1 MKFKGLKREHYTDRW
16 DEAFPIGNGSI
27 GGLIFGNPLEEVIAT
42 NHEELF
48 VPLPENND
56 KRPYNGYKYLDETR
70 RLIHEGKFK
79 EATLYYLKGLSE
91 EGAPYNTI
99 IWTNPYE
106 TASEIHIDVAHEDKE
121 VISDYVQRLDFRTAE
136 SSVSFKLN
144 GESFERKAFV
154 SRSRD
159 IMAIE
164 INKEGSP
171 ISLSVSL
178 TPNKEAHNILDV
190 NTYIEDGLIISEVTH
205 AEDESGYVSLLKVV
219 SDGEVNKMD
228 NYLSVEKANHVL
240 LLYTITPWKARM
252 EASKVK
258 AKRMLESNVLNY
270 EGLFKE
276 HEVIHREFF
285 ERVSID
291 MVEDDKEFL
300 NEELRDALKGEL
312 TPHMLERMNDYGRY
326 LMIAS
331 FGKLPPNLQGI
342 WSGTANPPWS
352 ADYTLDENIQMMMWQ
367 VLPGGYNG
375 FARCYFDWLESYNDA
390 FRANAKAYYGANG
403 LFAASR
409 VSSDGYHT
417 HYNET
422 WPMCFWTAGAG
433 WLSQVYEDYYEYT
446 GDEAILQRGVRY
458 WKEVVAFYEDF
469 MTLRDGRYEF
479 APSYS
484 PENTPLGNDSPTA
497 INATMDIAVCKEVYT
512 NLINACKILNIEEE
526 NIKKWEKE
534 FSLLPDYAV
543 NEDGAVKEWVPSELK
558 DDYHHRH
565 SSHLYMV
572 FPGREAL
579 MDGNEEL
586 LKACHEAAK
595 LRLIDGVDA
604 ISGWGLAH
612 LANISAR
619 LKDSTLWYMAL
630 CRLIN
635 VFTLDNLFTGH
646 NPHSLFQ
653 MDANLGITASVYEML
668 VFSTT
673 KKVEIMPV
681 MVEKLP
687 YIKVSGLKLRG
698 QAELISLVKENDTVS
713 VEIKVNGNDDLL
725 VIAPDGYSSSDG
737 DTEWVVHGHETF
749 RIKMLKR

>member
-1 MKFKGLKREHYTDRW
+1 MKYKGLKREHYTDKW

-27 GGLIFGNPLEEVIAT
+27 GGLIFGNPLNEVIAT
-42 NHEELF
+42 NHEELY

-70 RLIHEGKFK
+70 KLIHEGKYK

-91 EGAPYNTI
+91 DGAPYNTI
-99 IWTNPYE
+99 IWTNPFE
-106 TASEIHIDVAHEDKE
+106 TASEIHIDIAKEDVCE
-121 VISDYVQRLDFRTAE
+121 ISDYVQKLDFRTGE
-136 SSVSFKLN
+136 SEVSFDLN
-144 GESFERKAFV
+144 HEKVIRKAFV

-159 IMAIE
+159 IMAVDMF
-164 INKEGSP
+164 KEGAPVSMC
-171 ISLSVSL
+171 VSL
-178 TPNKEAHNILDV
+178 LKNAEAHHIEAV
-190 NTYIEDGLIISEVTH
+190 NTYAEDGLIISEVTH
-205 AEDESGYVSLLKVV
+205 TEEESGYVSLLKVI
-219 SDGEVNKMD
+219 SDGEVNEEGD
-228 NYLSVEKANHVL
+228 RLSVEKANHVL
-240 LLYTITPWKARM
+240 LLYTITPWKSRM

-258 AKRMLESNVLNY
+258 ARRMLESNVSNY
-270 EGLFKE
+270 EGLYKE
-276 HEVIHREFF
+276 HEVIHRELF
-285 ERVSID
+285 ERISID
-291 MVEDDKEFL
+291 MVEDDYEYTD
-300 NEELRDALKGEL
+300 EELREALKGEL

-326 LMIAS
+326 LLIAS

-375 FARCYFDWLESYNDA
+375 FARCYFDWLESYNDD
-390 FRANAKAYYGANG
+390 FRANARAYYGCDG
-403 LFAASR
+403 FFAASR
-409 VSSDGYHT
+409 VSTDGYHT

-446 GDEAILQRGVRY
+446 GDETILLRGVKY
-458 WKEVVAFYEDF
+458 WKEVVAFYEGF
-469 MTLRDGRYEF
+469 MVLRDGKYEF

-497 INATMDIAVCKEVYT
+497 VNATMDIAVAKEVYT
-512 NLINACKILNIEEE
+512 NLINACKVLEIEEE
-526 NIKKWEKE
+526 NILKWETELSKI
-534 FSLLPDYAV
+534 PDYSV
-543 NEDGAVKEWVPSELK
+543 NEDGAVKEWIPDELK

-619 LKDSTLWYMAL
+619 LKDDNLWYLAL
-630 CRLIN
+630 NRLIN

-653 MDANLGITASVYEML
+653 MDANLGITGAVYEMIA
-668 VFSTT
+668 FSTPE
-673 KKVEIMPV
+673 KVEILPV
-681 MVEKLP
+681 MTDRLP
-687 YIKVSGLKLRG
+687 YLKVKGLKLRG
-698 QAELISLVKENDTVS
+698 NAEIVELLKEKDTVS
-713 VEIKVNGNDDLL
+713 FEIKHNGKDDLIISSPL
-725 VIAPDGYSSSDG
+725 GYSSEEG
-737 DTEWVVHGHETF
+737 DTEWVLHGQETL
-749 RIKMLKR
+749 RIKILKR